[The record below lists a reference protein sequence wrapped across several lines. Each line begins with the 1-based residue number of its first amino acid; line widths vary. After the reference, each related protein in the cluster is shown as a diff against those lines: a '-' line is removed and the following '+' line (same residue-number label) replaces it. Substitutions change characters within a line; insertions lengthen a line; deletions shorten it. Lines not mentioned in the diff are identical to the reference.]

1 MKLNEENS
9 RNYPI
14 KNIILKFFV
23 IKLKEKKIKDLFV
36 STLVHLYIKSC
47 ELQYNI
53 QRHWYYVVQVAG
65 FDIDGTIITTQSGK
79 TFPTHPGDWRYV

>member
-9 RNYPI
+9 RNYTI

-23 IKLKEKKIKDLFV
+23 NKLKKKIKDLFV
-36 STLVHLYIKSC
+36 STLFYLYIKSC
-47 ELQYNI
+47 DSQYNI
-53 QRHWYYVVQVAG
+53 QRQWYYVVQVAG